1 MNGGLGLLASRLE
14 HILNRKKRREEK
26 LRAALGSIVD
36 QLRALGALKVV
47 LFGSLARAE
56 VDVGSDLDLLV
67 IMPATRTGE
76 EWTRLVYERLER
88 GVAAD
93 IIVYNESE
101 FNAMLPRSSFLREVL
116 RTGSVVHEQRPS

>member
-1 MNGGLGLLASRLE
+1 MGLLVSRLE
-14 HILNRKKRREEK
+14 HILSRKKRREEK

-36 QLRALGALKVV
+36 QLRALGALKIV

-101 FNAMLPRSSFLREVL
+101 FHAKLPGSSFLREIL
-116 RTGSVVHEQRPS
+116 STGSVVHEQGPP

>member
-1 MNGGLGLLASRLE
+1 MVSRLE
-14 HILNRKKRREEK
+14 HILSRKKRREEK

-36 QLRALGALKVV
+36 QLRALGALKIV

-88 GVAAD
+88 GGWRR
-93 IIVYNESE
+93 I
-101 FNAMLPRSSFLREVL
+101 SSSITSPSSTPCCPEV
-116 RTGSVVHEQRPS
+116 PF

>member
-1 MNGGLGLLASRLE
+1 MVSRLE
-14 HILNRKKRREEK
+14 HILSRKKRREEK

-36 QLRALGALKVV
+36 QLRALGALKIV

>member
-1 MNGGLGLLASRLE
+1 MGLLVSRLE
-14 HILNRKKRREEK
+14 HILSRKKRREEK

-36 QLRALGALKVV
+36 QLRALGALKIV

-116 RTGSVVHEQRPS
+116 RTGSVVHEQGSS

>member
-1 MNGGLGLLASRLE
+1 MGLLVSRLE
-14 HILNRKKRREEK
+14 HILSRKKRREEK

-36 QLRALGALKVV
+36 QLRALGALKIV

-56 VDVGSDLDLLV
+56 VDVRSDLDLLV

-101 FNAMLPRSSFLREVL
+101 FHAMLPRSSFLREVL